1 MFLVR
6 RVDHVRLYAV
16 CGFDAVPSGFRQVI
30 EEETGRKVV
39 AFMSSSHQHP
49 DLLSEIFVL
58 EAADVL
64 GDELSDPGG
73 DAR

>member
-1 MFLVR
+1 
-6 RVDHVRLYAV
+6 
-16 CGFDAVPSGFRQVI
+16 
-30 EEETGRKVV
+30 
-39 AFMSSSHQHP
+39 MSSSHQHP
-49 DLLSEIFVL
+49 DLLGEIFVL